1 MANDQTND
9 KDIIQTKEELLAALS
24 QDFATSATKIYFNS
38 VDKEYAFREVSVK
51 EQKALTRTMSANENR
66 KDMIYDAQCA
76 LINKVALD
84 PTFDIYQF
92 SEFDRIKTLISLY
105 QQNMFQ
111 NEVKFTCE
119 ECGAENKYTIDF
131 TNTIQKL
138 DNYKLEDKVFE
149 YENSNFKY
157 IFNLSYPTV
166 KLVSRFHAS
175 YCAKHGSNV
184 VRKQRKTNDL
194 MTNLEYVNLFIKTI
208 NMTNKKTNVTREIA
222 FDNYKV
228 SDIEDILEKFPQ
240 DVLYTEK
247 GVLKFIV
254 NEYIKPTNDSFE
266 KHECWQCH
274 TIHEK
279 GNSNSTESFF

>member
-38 VDKEYAFREVSVK
+38 VDKEYAFREVSVQ
-51 EQKALTRTMSANENR
+51 EQKSLTRIMSGNENR

-84 PTFDIYQF
+84 PGFDIYQF
-92 SEFDRIKTLISLY
+92 SEFDRLKLLISLY
-105 QQNMFQ
+105 QENMFQ

-119 ECGAENKYTIDF
+119 ECGMQNAYTVDF
-131 TNTIQKL
+131 VNTIKKL
-138 DNYKLEDKVFE
+138 DEYKLEDKMFE
-149 YENSNFKY
+149 YENSKFKY
-157 IFNLSYPTV
+157 IFNLRYPSV

-184 VRKQRKTNDL
+184 VKKQRKTNEL
-194 MTNLEYVNLFIKTI
+194 MTNLEYVNLFIKDITL
-208 NMTNKKTNVTREIA
+208 TNKTTNSTRVIV

-240 DVLYTEK
+240 DVLYTDK

-254 NEYIKPTNDSFE
+254 NEYIKPINDSFE
-266 KHECWQCH
+266 KHECWKCH
-274 TIHEK
+274 TVHEK
-279 GNSNSTESFF
+279 GNVNSTESFF